1 MDNLKRSQCNFFLYM
16 LSDQGPLGMTSS
28 RSNAI
33 GQESTSCEK
42 IHDIAVAT
50 MEKRFSWLPGES
62 TSKIE
67 GVPANTH
74 VFSRPPRRL
83 NLRGGGQI

>member
-1 MDNLKRSQCNFFLYM
+1 MLYKDSLNIFVMDNLKRSQCNFFLYM

-42 IHDIAVAT
+42 IHDIAVGT

-62 TSKIE
+62 TSKK
-67 GVPANTH
+67 
-74 VFSRPPRRL
+74 
-83 NLRGGGQI
+83 

>member
-1 MDNLKRSQCNFFLYM
+1 MLYKDSLNIFVMDNLKRSQSNFFLYM

-42 IHDIAVAT
+42 IYDIAVGT
-50 MEKRFSWLPGES
+50 MEKRFSWLTGES
-62 TSKIE
+62 TSK
-67 GVPANTH
+67 N
-74 VFSRPPRRL
+74 
-83 NLRGGGQI
+83 